1 MRKRFG
7 RPSPALAISL
17 IALFVAMGGTS
28 YGLARNSI
36 DSREIRNNDVR
47 SSDLRNNDVRSKDVR
62 NGSLLSKDFKS
73 GQLPAGAQGAT
84 GAPGPRGLQG
94 FQGVQGLKGDT
105 GLKGNTGAPGAPGIS
120 GLERVS
126 NASADDS
133 TSGKTAS
140 VGCPGN
146 KKVVGTGAISDRR
159 RKRQSP
165 QPDPERRGQ
174 RYPPRIRPNRR
185 GSHRQRGQR
194 DRHRLAG
201 HGVRDLRQRGPVG
214 TWTRRSAC
222 NAPPPPRPGPEW
234 DRSPGRGCGGGRRVR
249 GLASAGRRTRTG
261 AQRRPRQR
269 SAEAPLIAP
278 GTHP

>member
-146 KKVVGTGAISDRR
+146 KKVVGTGAILTGDVSGNPPNQIQNVVVSDTL
-159 RKRQSP
+159 P
-165 QPDPERRGQ
+165 VFG
-174 RYPPRIRPNRR
+174 
-185 GSHRQRGQR
+185 
-194 DRHRLAG
+194 LT
-201 HGVRDLRQRGPVG
+201 GVVV
-214 TWTRRSAC
+214 TANEV
-222 NAPPPPRPGPEW
+222 NAIATDW
-234 DRSPGRGCGGGRRVR
+234 QVTAYAICANV
-249 GLASAGRRTRTG
+249 
-261 AQRRPRQR
+261 
-269 SAEAPLIAP
+269 AP
-278 GTHP
+278 